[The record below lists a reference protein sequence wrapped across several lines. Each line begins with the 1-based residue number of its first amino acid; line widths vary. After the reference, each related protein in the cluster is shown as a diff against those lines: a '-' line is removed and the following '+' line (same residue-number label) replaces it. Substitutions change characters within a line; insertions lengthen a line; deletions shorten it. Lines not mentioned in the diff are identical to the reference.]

1 MRRCAS
7 VRGGIVIMKKKRRN
21 RVLDRTLRLNIALIL
36 AFFSVMSLGIYLV
49 RDKLL
54 YNANEMGNSLAKSY
68 SNEEESRISVYGML
82 LRMCALYTDTAID
95 NEDPAQAMQQGL
107 AEYTGYMSQVLGA
120 DIIDPYAVVNGKIV
134 AANPWEGD
142 AEYDYSQKE
151 WYINALEADGDIVFT
166 DMYVDAITG
175 KRLVT
180 MSIKLHGEGNVLAF
194 DILMDNFH
202 SLKNRIE
209 LPEGSA
215 YYLYDRSGTL
225 IYLTGGYDPNDEQVQ
240 QYAADLLNGVRNGSF
255 ASHTATIIGLDGE
268 QQGIYYYEMS
278 NGWTSIVTFSLK
290 QILYGANNASMY
302 LLVGIFMILLVAVI
316 VSILREYAE
325 KQKVKY
331 ISDTL
336 QILGDTYYA
345 IYRINFED
353 GDYETIKSSPDLASP
368 LGKSGRYDH
377 LLDVLSRV
385 VEDNT
390 YEEFRKNFNLENIR
404 KLVQSHIYEFG
415 GDYQRH
421 FQDGHKWVSIK
432 IVYNEGLDLNEV
444 IMCFREIDMEKKK
457 ELRQHE
463 LLEQALENAKRAASK
478 KTMFFSNMS
487 HDMRTPL
494 NAISGMTKLAR
505 QYSDEPEKVC
515 EYLDKIEKSSGQ
527 LTALVNDILDMA
539 RLEQGGE
546 STLNCQPMDLVQCV
560 QETADLFRDQAK
572 TDDRRYEVV
581 VDVQDRMVSAD
592 AFRLNQILNNLLS
605 NAFKYS
611 QEGDSIRLE
620 LRQAARRENRG
631 QYQLIV
637 EDTGVGMSESFLEQL
652 FEPFAR
658 ETVFAPIKAT
668 GTGLGMPIVKGLVQQ
683 MSGEITVQSKL
694 GEGTRFVVSLPLQI
708 VAAPAV
714 EEKQPA
720 LDELEPFTMEGRRM
734 IVAEDNELNMEI
746 TTEFLSMLGVDV
758 LQAWNGR
765 EAVERF
771 AQQKEGSVD
780 AILMDMQ
787 MPEMDGC
794 VACRKIRAMDRSD
807 AATVPIIAVTANAF
821 AEDIAKTTE
830 AGMNAHIAK
839 PIDFKQLSELLQKLT
854 QGQS

>member
-1 MRRCAS
+1 
-7 VRGGIVIMKKKRRN
+7 MKKRWRN
-21 RVLDRTLRLNIALIL
+21 KALDRTLWLNIALIL

-54 YNANEMGNSLAKSY
+54 YNANEMGNSLAQSY
-68 SNEEESRISVYGML
+68 SNEEESRISVYGMF
-82 LRMCALYTDTAID
+82 LRMCALYIDTSID

-107 AEYTGYMSQVLGA
+107 AEYTSYMSQVLGA

-142 AEYDYSQKE
+142 AGYDYTQKE
-151 WYINALEADGDIVFT
+151 WYTEALAADGDIVFT
-166 DMYVDAITG
+166 DAYVDAITG
-175 KRLVT
+175 ERLVT

-202 SLKNRIE
+202 LLKNKIE
-209 LPEGSA
+209 LPAGSA
-215 YYLYDRSGTL
+215 YYLFDSSGTL
-225 IYLTGGYDPNDEQVQ
+225 IYLTGGYDLDDPSVQ
-240 QYAADLLNGVRNGSF
+240 QYATELLTGVQDGSF
-255 ASHTATIIGLDGE
+255 ASHTATIIGLDGQ

-278 NGWTSIVTFSLK
+278 NGWTSIVTFSLR
-290 QILYGANNASMY
+290 QILYGADNASMY
-302 LLVGIFMILLVAVI
+302 LLVGIFMILLVAVV
-316 VSILREYAE
+316 VSIFREYTE
-325 KQKVKY
+325 KRKVKY
-331 ISDTL
+331 NSDTL

-345 IYRINFED
+345 IYRINFEE
-353 GDYETIKSSPDLASP
+353 GDYETIKSAPDLADP
-368 LGKSGRYDH
+368 LGKSGTYDH

-390 YEEFRKNFNLENIR
+390 YEEFRKNFTLENIR
-404 KLVQSHIYEFG
+404 NLVQSHIYEFG
-415 GDYQRH
+415 GDYQRR
-421 FQDGHKWVSIK
+421 FREGHKWVSIK
-432 IVYNEGLDLNEV
+432 IVYNKGLGLNEV
-444 IMCFREIDMEKKK
+444 IMCFREIDVEKKK

-505 QYSDEPEKVC
+505 QHSDDQEKVC
-515 EYLDKIEKSSGQ
+515 EYLDKIEKSSSQ

-546 STLNCQPMDLVQCV
+546 STLNCQPIDLVQCV
-560 QETADLFRDQAK
+560 QETADLFRDQAR
-572 TDDRRYEVV
+572 TEDRHYEVV
-581 VDVQDRMVSAD
+581 LDVQDRMVSAD

-611 QEGDSIRLE
+611 REGDSIRLE

-637 EDTGVGMSESFLEQL
+637 EDTGVGMSETFLKKL

-658 ETVFAPIKAT
+658 ETVFAPTKAT

-708 VAAPAV
+708 VSALPA
-714 EEKQPA
+714 EEEQSA
-720 LDELEPFTMEGRRM
+720 LDELEPFTLEGRRM

-746 TTEFLSMLGVDV
+746 TTEFLSMMGVDV
-758 LQAWNGR
+758 LQAWNGL

-771 AQQKEGSVD
+771 AQQKVGSVD

-794 VACRKIRAMDRSD
+794 TACRKIRAMDRPD

-830 AGMNAHIAK
+830 AGMNAHISK
-839 PIDFKQLSELLQKLT
+839 PIDFKLLSDLLQKMT
-854 QGQS
+854 QGQSKT

>member
-1 MRRCAS
+1 
-7 VRGGIVIMKKKRRN
+7 MKKKRRN
-21 RVLDRTLRLNIALIL
+21 RVLDRTLWLNIALIL

-107 AEYTGYMSQVLGA
+107 AEYTSYMSQVLGA
-120 DIIDPYAVVNGKIV
+120 EIIDPYAVVNGSIV

-142 AEYDYSQKE
+142 ADYDYTQKE
-151 WYINALEADGDIVFT
+151 WYANALEADGDIVFT
-166 DMYVDAITG
+166 DVYVDAITG

-202 SLKNRIE
+202 SLKNKIE
-209 LPEGSA
+209 LPAGSA
-215 YYLYDRSGTL
+215 YYLFDGSGTL
-225 IYLTGGYDPNDEQVQ
+225 IYLTGGYDLDDEQVQ
-240 QYAADLLNGVRNGSF
+240 QYAAELLAGVQDGSF
-255 ASHTATIIGLDGE
+255 ASHTATISGLDGE

-325 KQKVKY
+325 KRKVKY

-353 GDYETIKSSPDLASP
+353 GDYETIKSSPDLADP

-377 LLDVLSRV
+377 LLEVLSRV

-415 GDYQRH
+415 GDYQRR
-421 FQDGHKWVSIK
+421 FQEGHKWVSIK
-432 IVYNEGLDLNEV
+432 IVYNEGLGLNEV
-444 IMCFREIDMEKKK
+444 LMCFRDIDVEKKK

-505 QYSDEPEKVC
+505 QHSDDQEKVC
-515 EYLDKIEKSSGQ
+515 DYLDKIEKSGGQ

-581 VDVQDRMVSAD
+581 VDVQNRMVSAD

-611 QEGDSIRLE
+611 REGDSIRLE

-637 EDTGVGMSESFLEQL
+637 EDTGVGMSETFLKQL

-658 ETVFAPIKAT
+658 ETVFAPTKAT

-794 VACRKIRAMDRSD
+794 TACRKIRALDRSD

-854 QGQS
+854 QGQN

>member
-1 MRRCAS
+1 
-7 VRGGIVIMKKKRRN
+7 MKMEDTRN
-21 RVLDRTLRLNIALIL
+21 HDKTLWLNIALIV
-36 AFFSVMSLGIYLV
+36 AFFAVMSLGIYLV

-54 YNANEMGNSLAKSY
+54 YNANEMGNNLAQSY
-68 SNEEESRISVYGML
+68 SSEEETRISIYEMFL
-82 LRMCALYTDTAID
+82 TMCSLYTDTSID
-95 NEDPAQAMQQGL
+95 NADPVQAIQQGL
-107 AEYTGYMSQVLGA
+107 AEYTDYMAQVLGA

-142 AEYDYSQKE
+142 EDYDYFQKE
-151 WYINALEADGDIVFT
+151 WYTNALEADGKIVFT
-166 DMYVDAITG
+166 DVYVDAITG

-180 MSIKLHGEGNVLAF
+180 LSVKLHGEGNVLAF

-202 SLKNRIE
+202 SLKNKIE

-215 YYLYDRSGTL
+215 YYLFDKGGHLLYTTGEYD
-225 IYLTGGYDPNDEQVQ
+225 IDDAEVQ
-240 QYAADLLNGVRNGSF
+240 QYAQQLLAGVRDGSF
-255 ASHTATIIGLDGE
+255 ESHTAAIRGLDGQ

-278 NGWTSIVTFSLK
+278 NGWTSIVTFSLR
-290 QILYGANNASMY
+290 QVLYGTSNSTSMY
-302 LLVGIFMILLVAVI
+302 LLSGIFLILLVAVI

-325 KQKVKY
+325 KRKVKY

-345 IYRINFED
+345 IYRINFET
-353 GDYETIKSSPDLASP
+353 GTYETIKSSPDLADP
-368 LGKSGRYDH
+368 LGKSGEYAH
-377 LLDVLSRV
+377 LLHTLSLV
-385 VEDNT
+385 VEDGT
-390 YEEFRKNFNLENIR
+390 YEEFKKNFNLDNIR
-404 KLVQSHIYEFG
+404 QLVQSHIYEFG
-415 GDYQRH
+415 GDYQRR
-421 FQDGHKWVSIK
+421 FLQGRKWVSIK
-432 IVYNEGLDLNEV
+432 IVYNKALGLNEV
-444 IMCFREIDMEKKK
+444 IMCFREIDVKKKK

-463 LLEQALENAKRAASK
+463 LLEQALENAKRAANK

-505 QYSDEPEKVC
+505 QHVQEPAKVE
-515 EYLDKIEKSSGQ
+515 EYLDKIEVSSRQ

-539 RLEQGGE
+539 RLEQGGQG
-546 STLNCQPMDLVQCV
+546 TLNCQPMDFVQTV
-560 QETADLFRDQAK
+560 NETADLFREQAQQEN
-572 TDDRRYEVV
+572 RRYEVV
-581 VDVQDRMVSAD
+581 VDVQDRIVNAD
-592 AFRLNQILNNLLS
+592 AFRINQVLNNLLS

-611 QEGDSIRLE
+611 REGDRIHLE
-620 LRQAARRENRG
+620 LRQAARRESRG
-631 QYQLIV
+631 QYQIIV
-637 EDTGVGMSESFLEQL
+637 EDTGVGMSESFLERL

-658 ETVFAPIKAT
+658 ETVFAPTKAT

-694 GEGTRFVVSLPLQI
+694 GEGSRFVVSLPLQI
-708 VAAPAV
+708 VDAPAV
-714 EEKQPA
+714 EEQSS
-720 LDELEPFTMEGRRM
+720 LEDLEPFTLEGKRM

-746 TTEFLSMLGVDV
+746 TTEFLSMMGVDV

-771 AQQKEGSVD
+771 RQEKEGSVD
-780 AILMDMQ
+780 AVLMDMQ

-794 VACRKIRAMDRSD
+794 AACRAIRALDRPD

-830 AGMNAHIAK
+830 AGMNAHISK
-839 PIDFKQLSELLQKLT
+839 PIDFKLLSELLQKLAK
-854 QGQS
+854 

>member
-1 MRRCAS
+1 
-7 VRGGIVIMKKKRRN
+7 MKKKRRN
-21 RVLDRTLRLNIALIL
+21 KVLDRTLWLNLALIL

-54 YNANEMGNSLAKSY
+54 YNANEMGNSLAQSY
-68 SNEEESRISVYGML
+68 SNEEESRISVYGMF

-107 AEYTGYMSQVLGA
+107 AEYTNYMSQVLGA

-142 AEYDYSQKE
+142 DDYDYTQKD
-151 WYINALEADGDIVFT
+151 WYTEALAADGDIVFT
-166 DMYVDAITG
+166 DVYVDAITG
-175 KRLVT
+175 EQLVT

-194 DILMDNFH
+194 DILMDDFH
-202 SLKNRIE
+202 SLKNKIE

-215 YYLYDRSGTL
+215 YYLYDSSGTL
-225 IYLTGGYDPNDEQVQ
+225 IYLTGGYDLNDEQVQ
-240 QYAADLLNGVRNGSF
+240 QYAAELLAGVRDGSF
-255 ASHTATIIGLDGE
+255 ASHTATIIGLDG
-268 QQGIYYYEMS
+268 QQQRIYYYEMS
-278 NGWTSIVTFSLK
+278 NGWTSIVTFSLR
-290 QILYGANNASMY
+290 QILYGADNASMY
-302 LLVGIFMILLVAVI
+302 LLVGIFMVLLVAVI

-325 KQKVKY
+325 KRKVKY

-353 GDYETIKSSPDLASP
+353 GGYETIKSSPDLADP
-368 LGKSGRYDH
+368 LGKSGTYEH

-390 YEEFRKNFNLENIR
+390 YEEFRKNFNLQNIR

-415 GDYQRH
+415 GDYQRR
-421 FQDGHKWVSIK
+421 FQQGHKWVSIK
-432 IVYNEGLDLNEV
+432 IVYNEGLGLNEV
-444 IMCFREIDMEKKK
+444 IMCFREIDVEKKK

-505 QYSDEPEKVC
+505 QYADDPEKVC
-515 EYLDKIEKSSGQ
+515 DYLDKIEKSSGQ

-546 STLNCQPMDLVQCV
+546 SMLNCQPIDLVQCV
-560 QETADLFRDQAK
+560 QETADLFKDQAK
-572 TDDRRYEVV
+572 TDDRHYEVV
-581 VDVQDRMVSAD
+581 LDVQDRMVSTD

-611 QEGDSIRLE
+611 REGDSIRLE

-637 EDTGVGMSESFLEQL
+637 EDTGVGMSESFLTHL

-658 ETVFAPIKAT
+658 ETVFAPTKVT

-694 GEGTRFVVSLPLQI
+694 GEGSRFVVSLPLQI
-708 VAAPAV
+708 VSAPPE
-714 EEKQPA
+714 EEKQTS
-720 LDELEPFTMEGRRM
+720 LDELEPFTLEGRRM

-746 TTEFLSMLGVDV
+746 TTEFLSMMGVDV

-771 AQQKEGSVD
+771 AQQKAGSVD

-794 VACRKIRAMDRSD
+794 TACRRIRAMDRPD

-830 AGMNAHIAK
+830 AGMNAHISK
-839 PIDFKQLSELLQKLT
+839 PIDFKLLSDLLQKLT
-854 QGQS
+854 Q

>member
-1 MRRCAS
+1 
-7 VRGGIVIMKKKRRN
+7 MKNKRVN
-21 RVLDRTLRLNIALIL
+21 KVQDRTLWLNIALIL

-54 YNANEMGNSLAKSY
+54 FNANEMGNSLAQSY

-82 LRMCALYTDTAID
+82 LEMCALYTDAAIGND
-95 NEDPAQAMQQGL
+95 DPAQAMQEEL
-107 AEYTGYMSQVLGA
+107 AEYTEYMSQILGV
-120 DIIDPYAVVNGKIV
+120 DIIDPYAVVNGRIV

-142 AEYDYSQKE
+142 DEYDYTQKA
-151 WYINALEADGDIVFT
+151 WYTEALAADGEIVFT
-166 DMYVDAITG
+166 DVYEDAITG
-175 KRLVT
+175 RRLVT
-180 MSIKLHGEGNVLAF
+180 MSIKLQGEGNVLAF
-194 DILMDNFH
+194 DIFMDNFH
-202 SLKNRIE
+202 ILKNKTE

-215 YYLYDRSGTL
+215 YYLFDSSGAL
-225 IYLTGGYDPNDEQVQ
+225 IYLTGGYTPEDESIQ
-240 QYAADLLNGVRNGSF
+240 QYAAELLAGVQNGTF
-255 ASHTATIIGLDGE
+255 DSHTAVIIGPDGQ

-290 QILYGANNASMY
+290 QVLYGKNSTSMY
-302 LLVGIFMILLVAVI
+302 LLVGIFLLLLVAVI
-316 VSILREYAE
+316 VSILREHAE
-325 KQKVKY
+325 KRKMKY

-345 IYRINFED
+345 IYRINFEE
-353 GDYETIKSSPDLASP
+353 GSYETIKSSSDLADP
-368 LGKSGRYDH
+368 LGKSGKYQH
-377 LLDVLSRV
+377 LMEVLSRV

-415 GDYQRH
+415 GDYQRR
-421 FQDGHKWVSIK
+421 FLQGNKWVSIK
-432 IVYNEGLDLNEV
+432 IVYSEGLGLNEV

-505 QYSDEPEKVC
+505 QHVDDKDKVC
-515 EYLDKIEKSSGQ
+515 DYLDKIEKSSGQ

-539 RLEQGGE
+539 RLEQGE
-546 STLNCQPMDLVQCV
+546 NSSLNCQPMDLAQCV
-560 QETADLFRDQAK
+560 QETADLFREQAK
-572 TDDRRYEVV
+572 TDHRRYEVV
-581 VDVQDRMVSAD
+581 VDVKDRMVSAD
-592 AFRLNQILNNLLS
+592 AFRINQILNNLLS

-611 QEGDSIRLE
+611 REGDSIRLE
-620 LRQAARRENRG
+620 LRQAARRESRG
-631 QYQLIV
+631 QYQIVV
-637 EDTGVGMSESFLEQL
+637 EDSGIGMSESFQKHL

-658 ETVFAPIKAT
+658 ETVFAPTKAT

-694 GEGTRFVVSLPLQI
+694 GEGSRFVVSLPLQ
-708 VAAPAV
+708 VVDEPA
-714 EEKQPA
+714 KQPEPT
-720 LDELEPFTMEGRRM
+720 LDELVPFTLEGKRM

-746 TTEFLSMLGVDV
+746 TTEFLSMMGVDV
-758 LQAWNGR
+758 LQAWNGQ

-771 AQQKEGSVD
+771 AQQEVGSVD

-794 VACRKIRAMDRSD
+794 TACRRIRAMERPD

-830 AGMNAHIAK
+830 AGMNAHISK
-839 PIDFKQLSELLQKLT
+839 PIDFKLLSDLLQKLAN
-854 QGQS
+854 

>member
-1 MRRCAS
+1 
-7 VRGGIVIMKKKRRN
+7 MKKKRRN
-21 RVLDRTLRLNIALIL
+21 KVLDRTLWLNLALIL

-54 YNANEMGNSLAKSY
+54 YNANEMGNSLAQSY
-68 SNEEESRISVYGML
+68 SNEEESRISVYGMF

-107 AEYTGYMSQVLGA
+107 AEYTSYMSQVLGA

-142 AEYDYSQKE
+142 DDYDYTQKD
-151 WYINALEADGDIVFT
+151 WYTEALAADGDIVFT
-166 DMYVDAITG
+166 DVYVDAITG
-175 KRLVT
+175 EQLVT

-194 DILMDNFH
+194 DILMDDFH
-202 SLKNRIE
+202 SLKNKIE

-215 YYLYDRSGTL
+215 YYLYDSSGTL
-225 IYLTGGYDPNDEQVQ
+225 IYLTGGYDLNDEQVQ
-240 QYAADLLNGVRNGSF
+240 QYAAELLAGVQDGSF
-255 ASHTATIIGLDGE
+255 ASHTATIIGLDGQ

-278 NGWTSIVTFSLK
+278 NGWTSIVTFSLR
-290 QILYGANNASMY
+290 QILYGADNASMY
-302 LLVGIFMILLVAVI
+302 LLVGIFMVLLVAVI
-316 VSILREYAE
+316 VSILREYTE
-325 KQKVKY
+325 KRKVKY

-353 GDYETIKSSPDLASP
+353 GGYETIKSSPDLADP
-368 LGKSGRYDH
+368 LGKSGTYEH

-390 YEEFRKNFNLENIR
+390 YEEFRKNFNLQNIR

-415 GDYQRH
+415 GDYQRR
-421 FQDGHKWVSIK
+421 FQQGHKWVSIK
-432 IVYNEGLDLNEV
+432 IVYNEGLGLNEV
-444 IMCFREIDMEKKK
+444 IMCFREIDVEKKK

-463 LLEQALENAKRAASK
+463 LLERALENAKRAASK

-505 QYSDEPEKVC
+505 QYADDPEKVC
-515 EYLDKIEKSSGQ
+515 DYLDKIEKSSGQ

-546 STLNCQPMDLVQCV
+546 STLNCQPIDLVQCV
-560 QETADLFRDQAK
+560 QETADLFKDQAK
-572 TDDRRYEVV
+572 TDDRHYEVV
-581 VDVQDRMVSAD
+581 LDVQDRMVSAD

-611 QEGDSIRLE
+611 REGDSIRLE

-637 EDTGVGMSESFLEQL
+637 EDTGVGMSESFLARL
-652 FEPFAR
+652 FEPFTR
-658 ETVFAPIKAT
+658 ETVFAPTKAT

-694 GEGTRFVVSLPLQI
+694 GEGSRFVVSLPLQI
-708 VAAPAV
+708 VSAPPE
-714 EEKQPA
+714 EEKQTS
-720 LDELEPFTMEGRRM
+720 LDELEPFTLEGRRM

-746 TTEFLSMLGVDV
+746 TTEFLSMMGVDV

-771 AQQKEGSVD
+771 AQQKAGSVD

-794 VACRKIRAMDRSD
+794 TACRRIRAMDRPD

-830 AGMNAHIAK
+830 AGMNAHISK
-839 PIDFKQLSELLQKLT
+839 PIDFKLLSDLLQKLT
-854 QGQS
+854 Q

>member
-1 MRRCAS
+1 
-7 VRGGIVIMKKKRRN
+7 MKKKRRN
-21 RVLDRTLRLNIALIL
+21 KVLDRTLWLNLALIL

-54 YNANEMGNSLAKSY
+54 YNANEMGNSLAQSY
-68 SNEEESRISVYGML
+68 SNEEESRISVYGMF

-107 AEYTGYMSQVLGA
+107 AEYTSYMSQVLGA

-142 AEYDYSQKE
+142 DDYDYTQKD
-151 WYINALEADGDIVFT
+151 WYTEALAADGDIVFT
-166 DMYVDAITG
+166 DVYVDAITG
-175 KRLVT
+175 EQLVT

-194 DILMDNFH
+194 DILMDDFH
-202 SLKNRIE
+202 SLKNKIE

-215 YYLYDRSGTL
+215 YYLYDSSGTL
-225 IYLTGGYDPNDEQVQ
+225 IYLTGGYDLNDEQVQ
-240 QYAADLLNGVRNGSF
+240 QYAAELLAGVQDGSF
-255 ASHTATIIGLDGE
+255 ASHTATIIGLDGQ

-278 NGWTSIVTFSLK
+278 NGWTSIVTFSLR
-290 QILYGANNASMY
+290 QILYGADNASMY
-302 LLVGIFMILLVAVI
+302 LLVGIFMVLLVAVI

-325 KQKVKY
+325 KRKVKY

-353 GDYETIKSSPDLASP
+353 GSYETIKSSPDLADP
-368 LGKSGRYDH
+368 LGKSGTYEH

-390 YEEFRKNFNLENIR
+390 YEEFRKNFNLQNIR

-415 GDYQRH
+415 GDYQRR
-421 FQDGHKWVSIK
+421 FQQGHKWVSIK
-432 IVYNEGLDLNEV
+432 IVYNEGLGLNEV
-444 IMCFREIDMEKKK
+444 IMCFREIDVEKKK

-505 QYSDEPEKVC
+505 QYADDPEKVC
-515 EYLDKIEKSSGQ
+515 DYLDKIEKSSGQ

-546 STLNCQPMDLVQCV
+546 STLNCQPIDLVQCV
-560 QETADLFRDQAK
+560 QETADLFKDQAK
-572 TDDRRYEVV
+572 TDDRHYEVV
-581 VDVQDRMVSAD
+581 LDVQDRMVSAD

-611 QEGDSIRLE
+611 REGDSIRLE

-637 EDTGVGMSESFLEQL
+637 EDTGVGMSESFLARL

-658 ETVFAPIKAT
+658 ETVFAPTKAT
-668 GTGLGMPIVKGLVQQ
+668 GTGLGMSIVKGLVQQ

-694 GEGTRFVVSLPLQI
+694 GEGSRFVVSLPLQI
-708 VAAPAV
+708 VSAPPE
-714 EEKQPA
+714 EEKQTS
-720 LDELEPFTMEGRRM
+720 LDELEPFTLEGRRM

-746 TTEFLSMLGVDV
+746 TTEFLSMMGVDV

-771 AQQKEGSVD
+771 AQQKAGSVD

-794 VACRKIRAMDRSD
+794 TACRRIRAMDRPD

-830 AGMNAHIAK
+830 AGMNAHISK
-839 PIDFKQLSELLQKLT
+839 PIDFKLLSDLLQKLT
-854 QGQS
+854 Q

>member
-1 MRRCAS
+1 
-7 VRGGIVIMKKKRRN
+7 MKKKRKN
-21 RVLDRTLRLNIALIL
+21 KGQDRTLWLNMALIL

-54 YNANEMGNSLAKSY
+54 YNANEMGNSLAQSY

-82 LRMCALYTDTAID
+82 LRMCALYTDASID
-95 NEDPAQAMQQGL
+95 NEDPVQAMQQGL
-107 AEYTGYMSQVLGA
+107 AEYTNYMSQVLGA
-120 DIIDPYAVVNGKIV
+120 EIIDPYAVVNGKIV

-142 AEYDYSQKE
+142 EDYDYSQKE
-151 WYINALEADGDIVFT
+151 WYTEALAADGDIVFT
-166 DMYVDAITG
+166 DAYTDAITG

-180 MSIKLHGEGNVLAF
+180 MSIKLHGDGNVLAF

-202 SLKNRIE
+202 SLKNKIE

-215 YYLYDRSGTL
+215 YYLFDSSGTL
-225 IYLTGGYDPNDEQVQ
+225 IYLTGGYDLDDERVQ
-240 QYAADLLNGVRNGSF
+240 QYAAELLAGVQDGSF
-255 ASHTATIIGLDGE
+255 ASHTATISGLDDQ

-278 NGWTSIVTFSLK
+278 NGWTSIVTFSLR
-290 QILYGANNASMY
+290 QILYGADNASMY
-302 LLVGIFMILLVAVI
+302 LLVVIFVILLVAVI
-316 VSILREYAE
+316 FSILREYAE
-325 KQKVKY
+325 KRKVKY

-345 IYRINFED
+345 IYRINFEE
-353 GDYETIKSSPDLASP
+353 GDYETIKSSPDLADA
-368 LGKSGRYDH
+368 LGKSGTYSY

-390 YEEFRKNFNLENIR
+390 YEEFRKNFNLDNIR

-421 FQDGHKWVSIK
+421 FQQGSKWVSIK
-432 IVYNEGLDLNEV
+432 IVYNEGLGLNEV
-444 IMCFREIDMEKKK
+444 IMCFREIDVEKKK
-457 ELRQHE
+457 ELSQHE

-505 QYSDEPEKVC
+505 QYAGDPEKVC
-515 EYLDKIEKSSGQ
+515 DYLDKIDKSSGQ
-527 LTALVNDILDMA
+527 LIALVNDILDMA
-539 RLEQGGE
+539 RLEQGGG
-546 STLNCQPMDLVQCV
+546 STLNCQPIDLVQCV
-560 QETADLFRDQAK
+560 QETADLFREQAK
-572 TDDRRYEVV
+572 TENRHYEVV
-581 VDVQDRMVSAD
+581 LNVQDRMVSAD

-611 QEGDSIRLE
+611 REGDSIRLE
-620 LRQAARRENRG
+620 LRQAARRESRG

-637 EDTGVGMSESFLEQL
+637 EDSGIGMSEAFLERL

-658 ETVFAPIKAT
+658 ETVFAPTKAT

-708 VAAPAV
+708 VSASLV
-714 EEKQPA
+714 EEKHSS
-720 LDELEPFTMEGRRM
+720 LDELEPFTLEGRRM

-746 TTEFLSMLGVDV
+746 ATEFLSMLGVDV
-758 LQAWNGR
+758 LQAWNGQ
-765 EAVERF
+765 EAVECF
-771 AQQKEGSVD
+771 ARQDVGSVD

-794 VACRKIRAMDRSD
+794 TACRKIRAMDRPD
-807 AATVPIIAVTANAF
+807 AASVPIIAVTANAF

-830 AGMNAHIAK
+830 AGMNAHISK
-839 PIDFKQLSELLQKLT
+839 PIDFKLLSDLLQKMT
-854 QGQS
+854 QGNH

>member
-1 MRRCAS
+1 
-7 VRGGIVIMKKKRRN
+7 MKKHRKGHGR
-21 RVLDRTLRLNIALIL
+21 DRTLWLNIALL
-36 AFFSVMSLGIYLV
+36 LVFFSVMSLGIYLV

-54 YNANEMGNSLAKSY
+54 YNANEMGNSLAQSY

-82 LRMCALYTDTAID
+82 LRMCALYTDTSID
-95 NEDPAQAMQQGL
+95 NDDPVQAMQQGL
-107 AEYTGYMSQVLGA
+107 AEYTNYMSLVLGA
-120 DIIDPYAVVNGKIV
+120 EIIDPYAVVDGKIV

-142 AEYDYSQKE
+142 EDYDYSQKE
-151 WYINALEADGDIVFT
+151 WYTNALAADGDIVFT
-166 DMYVDAITG
+166 DAYIDAITG

-180 MSIKLHGEGNVLAF
+180 MSIKLHGDGNVLAF

-202 SLKNRIE
+202 SLKNKIE
-209 LPEGSA
+209 LPEDSA
-215 YYLYDRSGTL
+215 YYLFDSSGTL
-225 IYLTGGYDPNDEQVQ
+225 IYSTGSDDVDDDLVQ
-240 QYAADLLNGVRNGSF
+240 QYAAEMLAGVQDGLF
-255 ASHTATIIGLDGE
+255 ASHTAAISGLDGQ

-278 NGWTSIVTFSLK
+278 NGWTSIVTISLQ
-290 QILYGANNASMY
+290 QILYGTDNATMY
-302 LLVGIFMILLVAVI
+302 LLVGIFVILLVAVI
-316 VSILREYAE
+316 ISILREYTE
-325 KQKVKY
+325 NRKVKY

-345 IYRINFED
+345 IYRINFEA
-353 GDYETIKSSPDLASP
+353 GGYKTIKSAPDLADA
-368 LGKSGRYDH
+368 LGKSGTYSH
-377 LLDVLSRV
+377 LLDVLSQV

-390 YEEFRKNFNLENIR
+390 YEEFRKNFNLDNIR

-421 FQDGHKWVSIK
+421 FQQGNKWVSIK
-432 IVYNEGLDLNEV
+432 IVYNEGLGLNEV
-444 IMCFREIDMEKKK
+444 IMCFREIDVEKKK
-457 ELRQHE
+457 ELSQHE

-494 NAISGMTKLAR
+494 NAIAGMTKLAR
-505 QYSDEPEKVC
+505 QHADAPEKVC
-515 EYLDKIEKSSGQ
+515 GYLDKIEKSSGQ
-527 LTALVNDILDMA
+527 LVALVNDILDMA
-539 RLEQGGE
+539 RLEQGGG
-546 STLNCQPMDLVQCV
+546 STLNCQPIDLVQCV
-560 QETADLFRDQAK
+560 QETADLFREQAK
-572 TDDRRYEVV
+572 SDNRRYEVV
-581 VDVQDRMVSAD
+581 LNVQDRMVSAD

-611 QEGDSIRLE
+611 REGDSIRLE
-620 LRQAARRENRG
+620 LRQAARRESRG

-637 EDTGVGMSESFLEQL
+637 EDSGVGMSDSFQERL

-658 ETVFAPIKAT
+658 ETVFAPTKAT

-694 GEGTRFVVSLPLQI
+694 GEGSRFVVSLPLQI
-708 VAAPAV
+708 VTESLV
-714 EEKQPA
+714 EEKPSS
-720 LDELEPFTMEGRRM
+720 LDALEPYTMEGRRM

-746 TTEFLSMLGVDV
+746 ATEFLSMLGVEV
-758 LQAWNGR
+758 LQAWNGQ
-765 EAVERF
+765 EAIECFVR
-771 AQQKEGSVD
+771 QDVGSVD

-794 VACRKIRAMDRSD
+794 TACRKIRAMDRPD

-830 AGMNAHIAK
+830 AGMNAHISK
-839 PIDFKQLSELLQKLT
+839 PIDFKLLSDLLQKLT
-854 QGQS
+854 QRKN

>member
-1 MRRCAS
+1 
-7 VRGGIVIMKKKRRN
+7 MKKKRRN
-21 RVLDRTLRLNIALIL
+21 KVLDRTLWLNLALIL

-54 YNANEMGNSLAKSY
+54 YNANEMGNSLAQSY
-68 SNEEESRISVYGML
+68 SNEEESRISVYGMF

-107 AEYTGYMSQVLGA
+107 AEYTSYMSQVLGA

-142 AEYDYSQKE
+142 DDYDYTQKD
-151 WYINALEADGDIVFT
+151 WYTEALAADGDIVFT
-166 DMYVDAITG
+166 DVYVDAITG
-175 KRLVT
+175 EQLVT

-194 DILMDNFH
+194 DILMDDFH
-202 SLKNRIE
+202 SLKNKIE

-215 YYLYDRSGTL
+215 YYLYDSSGTL
-225 IYLTGGYDPNDEQVQ
+225 IYLTGGYDLNDEQVQ
-240 QYAADLLNGVRNGSF
+240 QYAAELLAGVQDGSF
-255 ASHTATIIGLDGE
+255 ASHTATIIGLDGQ

-278 NGWTSIVTFSLK
+278 NGWTSIVTFSLR
-290 QILYGANNASMY
+290 QILYGADNASMY
-302 LLVGIFMILLVAVI
+302 LLVGIFMVLLVAVI
-316 VSILREYAE
+316 VSILREYTE
-325 KQKVKY
+325 KRKVKY

-353 GDYETIKSSPDLASP
+353 GGYETIKSSPDLADP
-368 LGKSGRYDH
+368 LGKSGTYEH

-390 YEEFRKNFNLENIR
+390 YEEFRKNFNLQNIR

-415 GDYQRH
+415 GDYQRR
-421 FQDGHKWVSIK
+421 FQQGHKWVSIK
-432 IVYNEGLDLNEV
+432 IVYNEGLGLNEV
-444 IMCFREIDMEKKK
+444 IMCFREIDVEKKK

-463 LLEQALENAKRAASK
+463 LLERALENAKRAASK

-505 QYSDEPEKVC
+505 QYADDPEKVC
-515 EYLDKIEKSSGQ
+515 DYLDKIEKSSGQ

-546 STLNCQPMDLVQCV
+546 STLNCQPIDLVQCV
-560 QETADLFRDQAK
+560 QETADLFKDQAK
-572 TDDRRYEVV
+572 TDDRHYEVV
-581 VDVQDRMVSAD
+581 LDVQDRMVSAD

-611 QEGDSIRLE
+611 REGDSIRLE

-637 EDTGVGMSESFLEQL
+637 EDTGVGMSESFLAHL

-658 ETVFAPIKAT
+658 ETVFAPTKVT

-694 GEGTRFVVSLPLQI
+694 GEGSRFVVSLPLQI
-708 VAAPAV
+708 VSAPP
-714 EEKQPA
+714 EEKKQTS
-720 LDELEPFTMEGRRM
+720 LDELEPFTLEGRRM

-746 TTEFLSMLGVDV
+746 TTEFLSMMGVDV

-771 AQQKEGSVD
+771 AQQKAGSVD

-794 VACRKIRAMDRSD
+794 TACRRIRAMDRPD

-830 AGMNAHIAK
+830 AGMNAHISK
-839 PIDFKQLSELLQKLT
+839 PIDFKLLSDLLQKMT
-854 QGQS
+854 Q

>member
-1 MRRCAS
+1 
-7 VRGGIVIMKKKRRN
+7 MKKKQGN
-21 RVLDRTLRLNIALIL
+21 KVPDRTLWLNLALIL

-54 YNANEMGNSLAKSY
+54 YNANEMGNSLAQSY
-68 SNEEESRISVYGML
+68 SNEEESRISVYGMF

-107 AEYTGYMSQVLGA
+107 AEYTSYMSQVLGA

-142 AEYDYSQKE
+142 DDYDYSQKD
-151 WYINALEADGDIVFT
+151 WYTDALAANGQIVFT
-166 DMYVDAITG
+166 DVYVDAITG
-175 KRLVT
+175 KQLVT
-180 MSIKLHGEGNVLAF
+180 MSIKLHGQGNVLAF
-194 DILMDNFH
+194 DILMDDFH
-202 SLKNRIE
+202 SLKNKIE

-215 YYLYDRSGTL
+215 YYLFDSSGTL
-225 IYLTGGYDPNDEQVQ
+225 IYLTGGYDLNDEQVQ
-240 QYAADLLNGVRNGSF
+240 QYAADLLAGVQDGSF
-255 ASHTATIIGLDGE
+255 ASHTATISGLDGQ

-278 NGWTSIVTFSLK
+278 NGWTSIVTFSLD
-290 QILYGANNASMY
+290 QILYGADNASMY
-302 LLVGIFMILLVAVI
+302 LLVGIFMVLLVAVI
-316 VSILREYAE
+316 VSILREYTE
-325 KQKVKY
+325 KRKVKY

-353 GDYETIKSSPDLASP
+353 GDYETIKSSPDLADP
-368 LGKSGRYDH
+368 LGKSGTYEH

-390 YEEFRKNFNLENIR
+390 YEEFRKNFNLQNIR

-415 GDYQRH
+415 GDYQRR
-421 FQDGHKWVSIK
+421 FQQGHKWVSIE
-432 IVYNEGLDLNEV
+432 IVYNEGLGLNEV
-444 IMCFREIDMEKKK
+444 IMCFREIDVKKKK

-505 QYSDEPEKVC
+505 QYADDREKVC

-527 LTALVNDILDMA
+527 LTAQVNDILDMA

-546 STLNCQPMDLVQCV
+546 STLNCQPIDLVQCV
-560 QETADLFRDQAK
+560 QETSDLFKDQAK
-572 TDDRRYEVV
+572 TDDRHYEVV
-581 VDVQDRMVSAD
+581 LDVQDRMVNAD

-611 QEGDSIRLE
+611 REGDSIRLE

-637 EDTGVGMSESFLEQL
+637 EDTGVGMSESFLERL

-658 ETVFAPIKAT
+658 ETVFAPTKAT

-694 GEGTRFVVSLPLQI
+694 GEGSRFVVSLPLQI
-708 VAAPAV
+708 VSAPPA
-714 EEKQPA
+714 EEDQPP
-720 LDELEPFTMEGRRM
+720 LDKLEPFTLEGRRM

-746 TTEFLSMLGVDV
+746 TTEFLSMMGVDV

-794 VACRKIRAMDRSD
+794 TACRRIRAMDRPD

-839 PIDFKQLSELLQKLT
+839 PIDFKLLSDLLQKLT
-854 QGQS
+854 Q